1 MREKPNSYLSA
12 CLVMVGIR
20 TLTIS
25 CNAPILSLRRT
36 SLGRYETR
44 LRPGRKP
51 THVHIMNRTCPEVVC
66 AIIYLHWGE
75 LFLKHLELKTCGVW
89 ARIKILVSSYKS
101 DDHMS
106 PLKGQVHYIDCMF
119 IHFFHACTR
128 IKSGSPT
135 SLQHPILSK
144 KTLEIHSVLA
154 ASPIFKKVGVSE
166 QKLDSPLAYSS
177 KY

>member
-1 MREKPNSYLSA
+1 
-12 CLVMVGIR
+12 
-20 TLTIS
+20 
-25 CNAPILSLRRT
+25 
-36 SLGRYETR
+36 
-44 LRPGRKP
+44 
-51 THVHIMNRTCPEVVC
+51 MNRTCPEVVC

-177 KY
+177 KYWKISLGKFLSIDLSSLFKLQQWLNPKKLGGKHGEKPQHNSKGNCTAEWSQFLFC